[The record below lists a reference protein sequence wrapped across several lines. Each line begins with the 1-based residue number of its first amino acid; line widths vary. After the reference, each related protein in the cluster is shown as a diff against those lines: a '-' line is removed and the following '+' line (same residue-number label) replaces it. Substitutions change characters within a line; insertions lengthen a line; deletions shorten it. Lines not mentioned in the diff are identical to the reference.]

1 MKLSI
6 AMMVKNEEKN
16 LEETLK
22 AIDLIKEKI
31 NTEIII
37 VDTGSADKTVE
48 IAKRYTNK
56 VFFHKWIDDFAKM
69 RNISLS
75 YCKGEWILVLD
86 ADEVIENPE
95 EIVNLF
101 TRNEIEKYNTA
112 TVKVRNFTDSSKKRS
127 SLGNIYRLFKRDSE
141 LKYVGIIHER
151 AVCKKPVLNT
161 NIILSHK
168 GYISDDYELMEYKFK
183 RNTNLLLKHIEENGD
198 DIYTYF
204 QLSQSYF
211 LAEKEKEGLVYI
223 NKAVNMI
230 GNNDELFKEYLFV
243 FATYYRELY
252 SIKEYDKCIEI
263 CKKVIEE
270 DKNIL
275 DTYYLV
281 ATCYFNKGNYE
292 NAIKYGEKYFQVK
305 KSKEMNNL
313 RVDINIEE
321 FSLDREEE
329 IVELVA
335 VSYVKLKK
343 YMNSY
348 KLLKSK
354 KVDMKRDVIRQAY
367 STSITMLDKI
377 EDLKVFIK
385 NNNSNDIYDFI
396 IKSINYKIL
405 TLDIDVK
412 NQVLKKYLNIDNI
425 IDIYLKIVEMG
436 EFIGLDYL
444 SISFNNYRGWKADI
458 LMELLKKD
466 KTYIEVLYD
475 LDYEDIKK
483 YIFKLKKDYSCIK
496 ILLEYSE
503 DKILT
508 TNLKE
513 LMILDHI
520 EEMLIQSGRI
530 IGEDFKSLVNRRLI
544 NKYRLINKSYN
555 EEVLKLDKYKSILS
569 KEESFW
575 YKLKGIIGEKEN
587 DLLKVIRSLKEHIK
601 EYSSYKEVYKVIEEE
616 LKNGNNDENIMKE
629 KQEVLRLVNELIN
642 LGEISSVKNMIS
654 ELKMI
659 VGNTSEI
666 YNVEGVIN
674 YMEGNMYGALD
685 KLLNGYIINSK
696 NNDIIYNINEILLQ
710 IGRSNDLIEI

>member
-396 IKSINYKIL
+396 INSINYKIL

-601 EYSSYKEVYKVIEEE
+601 EYSSYKEVYKVIEGE

>member
-127 SLGNIYRLFKRDSE
+127 SLGNIYRLFKRDSD

-313 RVDINIEE
+313 RVDINREE

-396 IKSINYKIL
+396 INSINYKIL

-601 EYSSYKEVYKVIEEE
+601 EYSSYKEVYKVIEGE